1 MKKIIERTF
10 LIILSILLEFV
21 ISYKLMIYFYN
32 EYYIIKILIT
42 ILSFLIVSNIV
53 KNSKSLV
60 NELPWIILILISPIA
75 GTFIYILV
83 YHSVNKSKLLKHIQK
98 EIKEADKYY
107 QKDKDITKEINNQQ
121 KDILK
126 YLNNYLNYP
135 VSKNNQ
141 VKYYK
146 NGEEFFPDYLKDLK
160 SAKKYIFLEYFII
173 SNEGTMWTQIL
184 NILKEK
190 ANSGVEVRVMY
201 DDMGCLPL
209 LPENYQKYL
218 ESLNIKCVVFN
229 KLKMFKGIFMNN
241 RDHRKITV
249 IDGNIAYTGGLNLS
263 DEYINKKI
271 KYGYWKD
278 NAIKLQGNSVW
289 NLTIMFLSLW
299 NSYKKEDKDYLKF
312 KTTDNLKAKSNG
324 YLSAYASVPING
336 VLEGEDVY
344 LNIINKATKYVYIIT
359 PYLIIDT
366 DMINSIILAFKR
378 GVDVRIV
385 IPGIPDKKV
394 VYDLTMS
401 YVKNLVDAGIK
412 VYTYTPG
419 FIHSKIFVSDDN
431 KATVGTINL
440 DYRSLYLHFE
450 NGVYL
455 EDVKEIEDI
464 LNDVNNII
472 TESHLLTK
480 TETNYNIFRKVWQS
494 ILRFFAPLF

>member
-1 MKKIIERTF
+1 MKKIIERTI
-10 LIILSILLEFV
+10 LIILSILLEFI
-21 ISYKLMIYFYN
+21 ISYELMMYFYN
-32 EYYIIKILIT
+32 EYYIFKILIT

-53 KNSKSLV
+53 KNSKNLV

-83 YHSVNKSKLLKHIQK
+83 YRSVNKSKLLKHIQK
-98 EIKEADKYY
+98 EIKESSKYY
-107 QKDKDITKEINNQQ
+107 QKDKDITKEINDQQ

-146 NGEEFFPDYLKDLK
+146 TGEEFFLDYLEDLK

-190 ANSGVEVRVMY
+190 VKKGVEVRVMY
-201 DDMGCLPL
+201 DDVGCLPL

-289 NLTIMFLSLW
+289 NLT
-299 NSYKKEDKDYLKF
+299 DR
-312 KTTDNLKAKSNG
+312 KS
-324 YLSAYASVPING
+324 
-336 VLEGEDVY
+336 
-344 LNIINKATKYVYIIT
+344 
-359 PYLIIDT
+359 
-366 DMINSIILAFKR
+366 
-378 GVDVRIV
+378 
-385 IPGIPDKKV
+385 V
-394 VYDLTMS
+394 V
-401 YVKNLVDAGIK
+401 
-412 VYTYTPG
+412 
-419 FIHSKIFVSDDN
+419 
-431 KATVGTINL
+431 
-440 DYRSLYLHFE
+440 
-450 NGVYL
+450 
-455 EDVKEIEDI
+455 
-464 LNDVNNII
+464 
-472 TESHLLTK
+472 
-480 TETNYNIFRKVWQS
+480 
-494 ILRFFAPLF
+494 

>member
-1 MKKIIERTF
+1 
-10 LIILSILLEFV
+10 
-21 ISYKLMIYFYN
+21 
-32 EYYIIKILIT
+32 
-42 ILSFLIVSNIV
+42 
-53 KNSKSLV
+53 
-60 NELPWIILILISPIA
+60 
-75 GTFIYILV
+75 
-83 YHSVNKSKLLKHIQK
+83 
-98 EIKEADKYY
+98 
-107 QKDKDITKEINNQQ
+107 
-121 KDILK
+121 
-126 YLNNYLNYP
+126 
-135 VSKNNQ
+135 
-141 VKYYK
+141 
-146 NGEEFFPDYLKDLK
+146 
-160 SAKKYIFLEYFII
+160 
-173 SNEGTMWTQIL
+173 MWTQIL

-190 ANSGVEVRVMY
+190 VKKGVEVRVMY
-201 DDMGCLPL
+201 DDVGCLPL

-312 KTTDNLKAKSNG
+312 KTTDNLKIKPNG

-366 DMINSIILAFKR
+366 DMINSIILASKR

-385 IPGIPDKKV
+385 IPGIPDKKI
-394 VYDLTMS
+394 VYELTNS

-431 KATVGTINL
+431 KSTVGTINL

-450 NGVYL
+450 NGIYL

-464 LNDVNNII
+464 LEDVNNILSA
-472 TESHLLTK
+472 SHLLTK
-480 TETNYNIFRKVWQS
+480 KETKYNIFRLLWQS

>member
-1 MKKIIERTF
+1 MKKILERTF
-10 LIILSILLEFV
+10 LIVLSILLEFI
-21 ISYKLMIYFYN
+21 ISCKLMIYFYN

-146 NGEEFFPDYLKDLK
+146 N
-160 SAKKYIFLEYFII
+160 
-173 SNEGTMWTQIL
+173 
-184 NILKEK
+184 
-190 ANSGVEVRVMY
+190 GVEVRVMY

-312 KTTDNLKAKSNG
+312 KTTDNLKIKPNG

-385 IPGIPDKKV
+385 IPGIPDKKI

-464 LNDVNNII
+464 LNDVNNIL

-480 TETNYNIFRKVWQS
+480 KETNYNIFRKVWQS

>member
-10 LIILSILLEFV
+10 LIILGILLEFI

-60 NELPWIILILISPIA
+60 NELPWIILILIFPLA

-83 YHSVNKSKLLKHIQK
+83 YRSVNKSKLLKHIQK
-98 EIKEADKYY
+98 EIKESSKYY
-107 QKDKDITKEINNQQ
+107 QKDKNTTREINEQK

-146 NGEEFFPDYLKDLK
+146 TGEEFFPDYLEDLK

-190 ANSGVEVRVMY
+190 AKNGVEVRVMY

-209 LPENYQKYL
+209 LPENYSKYL

-229 KLKMFKGIFMNN
+229 KLKIFNGIFMNN
-241 RDHRKITV
+241 RDHRKITI
-249 IDGNIAYTGGLNLS
+249 IDGKIAYTGGLNLA
-263 DEYINKKI
+263 DEYINKKT

-289 NLTIMFLSLW
+289 NLAIMFLTLW
-299 NSYKKEDKDYLKF
+299 NSYHKEDENYLKF
-312 KTTDNLKAKSNG
+312 KTTDNLKIKPNG
-324 YLSAYASVPING
+324 YLSAYASDPING
-336 VLEGEDVY
+336 VLEGEDIY
-344 LNIINKATKYVYIIT
+344 LNIINKAVNYVYITT

-366 DMINSIILAFKR
+366 DMINALILAAKR
-378 GVDVRIV
+378 GVNVKII
-385 IPGIPDKKV
+385 IPRIPDKKI
-394 VYDLTMS
+394 VYELTKS
-401 YVKNLVDAGIK
+401 YVKNLVDANVK
-412 VYTYTPG
+412 VYTYSPG
-419 FIHSKIFVSDDN
+419 FIHSKIFVSDDHI
-431 KATVGTINL
+431 ATVGTINL

-455 EDVKEIEDI
+455 ENVKEIEDI
-464 LNDVNNII
+464 LEDVNVIL
-472 TESHLLTK
+472 TTSHLLTTK
-480 TETNYNIFRKVWQS
+480 ETNYNIFRKLWQS
-494 ILRFFAPLF
+494 ILRFVAPLF

>member
-1 MKKIIERTF
+1 MD
-10 LIILSILLEFV
+10 
-21 ISYKLMIYFYN
+21 
-32 EYYIIKILIT
+32 
-42 ILSFLIVSNIV
+42 SNI
-53 KNSKSLV
+53 
-60 NELPWIILILISPIA
+60 
-75 GTFIYILV
+75 
-83 YHSVNKSKLLKHIQK
+83 
-98 EIKEADKYY
+98 KY
-107 QKDKDITKEINNQQ
+107 
-121 KDILK
+121 
-126 YLNNYLNYP
+126 
-135 VSKNNQ
+135 
-141 VKYYK
+141 
-146 NGEEFFPDYLKDLK
+146 F
-160 SAKKYIFLEYFII
+160 
-173 SNEGTMWTQIL
+173 
-184 NILKEK
+184 KEK
-190 ANSGVEVRVMY
+190 AKNGVEVRVMY

-312 KTTDNLKAKSNG
+312 KTTDNLKIKPNG

-385 IPGIPDKKV
+385 IPGIPDKKI

-464 LNDVNNII
+464 LNDVNNIL

-480 TETNYNIFRKVWQS
+480 KKQTIIYLEKYGN
-494 ILRFFAPLF
+494 LF

>member
-1 MKKIIERTF
+1 MKKIIERT
-10 LIILSILLEFV
+10 LLVILSILLEFI
-21 ISYKLMIYFYN
+21 ISYKLMMYFYN
-32 EYYIIKILIT
+32 EYLIIKILIT

-60 NELPWIILILISPIA
+60 NELPWIILILMSPIA

-83 YHSVNKSKLLKHIQK
+83 YRSVTKSKLLKQIQK
-98 EIKEADKYY
+98 EIKESSKYY
-107 QKDKDITKEINNQQ
+107 QKNNDITQEINIKQ
-121 KDILK
+121 KDVLK

-135 VSKNNQ
+135 VSKNNV

-146 NGEEFFPDYLKDLK
+146 TGEEFFDDYLENLK

-173 SNEGTMWTQIL
+173 SNEGIMWTQIL

-190 ANSGVEVRVMY
+190 AKNGVEVRVMY

-218 ESLNIKCVVFN
+218 ESLNIKCIVFN

-249 IDGNIAYTGGLNLS
+249 IDGKIAYTGGLNLA
-263 DEYINKKI
+263 DEYINNKV

-278 NAIKLQGNSVW
+278 NAIRLQGDSVW
-289 NLTIMFLSLW
+289 NLIIMFLTLW
-299 NSYKKEDKDYLKF
+299 NSYNKEDQNYLKF
-312 KTTDNLKAKSNG
+312 KNNDESIIKSNG
-324 YLSAYASVPING
+324 YISAYASVPING
-336 VLEGEDVY
+336 ILEGEDVY
-344 LNIINKATKYVYIIT
+344 LSIINKATRYVYITT

-366 DMINSIILAFKR
+366 DMINSILLAIKR
-378 GVDVRIV
+378 GVDVRII
-385 IPGIPDKKV
+385 IPGIPDKKI
-394 VYDLTMS
+394 VYELTKS
-401 YVKNLVDAGIK
+401 YVKNLVDGGVK

-419 FIHSKIFVSDDN
+419 FIHSKIFISDDHI
-431 KATVGTINL
+431 ATIGTINL

-450 NGVYL
+450 NGIYL
-455 EDVKEIEDI
+455 EDVKEIKDI
-464 LNDVNNII
+464 LEDVDNILL
-472 TESHLLTK
+472 ESHLLTQK
-480 TETNYNIFRKVWQS
+480 ETNYNIFRKLWQS